1 MPICIQTP
9 ILKVWSDFTS
19 PRWSTSSIKYL
30 INWDKGVTFWH
41 TVQANQIDIFNISLS
56 VISLIFPFL
65 LYENFDLTFG
75 ELIPTLASRVRQLYF
90 QASPDCSR
98 SAREVAVR
106 WPLTFQPHI
115 ITRNDEQSF
124 KSSHFFFFRHRVL
137 RHRWSKQS
145 DILARPQT
153 PLRCALFYFS
163 LLKST
168 YACISVFNH
177 ALCAQLILPQA
188 RCPSFSLSLCSLHSS
203 TLLSWHTHT
212 YNFMQ

>member
-124 KSSHFFFFRHRVL
+124 KSSHFFFSGTGSWDTGGPNRATSWQGHK
-137 RHRWSKQS
+137 HPS
-145 DILARPQT
+145 D
-153 PLRCALFYFS
+153 ALFS
-163 LLKST
+163 
-168 YACISVFNH
+168 ISRF
-177 ALCAQLILPQA
+177 
-188 RCPSFSLSLCSLHSS
+188 
-203 TLLSWHTHT
+203 
-212 YNFMQ
+212 